1 MEFNHYRYIV
11 FFLGTFLIFLDS
23 CARYIAPLAM
33 IGGMVKKNCS
43 DPQDKGELCWSE
55 QLQANFVGAFYYG
68 YVPQMISTYIA
79 TKIGFN
85 LSIKLVTAVM
95 AIIQLTVPVT
105 ASYSGELAAGL
116 QGVRGFLAGI
126 LMSASYENAQKWT
139 FGDEGRTVISLT
151 GLMIFLG
158 FGTGPFLVGILTE
171 RFGWRVSFY
180 ISGAANLLLFLL
192 QCLLLPDNPVET
204 KLMSRKEKVKFE
216 EKQKSEQLQSAK
228 YGNDGIKYRVS
239 LLSVLKRPYLYVFCL
254 YHLAQLT
261 VYYPEFTTVPFY
273 FNKFWG
279 VETEKLSFLSLG
291 MSIVA
296 VISVVFWKS
305 VLPFIDSKVSWLT
318 SRISFMLVPVTIR
331 SVLVAVIPFSGSL
344 GASVPFLVVN
354 NILAA
359 TLFAGGL
366 VTLNYE
372 LDPIN
377 GPLIWGVVNGVG
389 QVAGLLIPIV
399 REAMTRVDEKRED
412 YEEEYRMRWV
422 WFFVLCGGVGLVGV
436 FSAAVGFLGCRGTWR
451 KHPLLVPGDNVG
463 QSNKSGDNDAGSK
476 KSGDNAAES
485 KKSGGEED
493 VVLENKAAV

>member
-1 MEFNHYRYIV
+1 MAFNHYRYIV
-11 FFLGTFLIFLDS
+11 FFLGTFLVFLDA

-43 DPQDKGELCWSE
+43 DPLDKGELCWSE
-55 QLQANFVGAFYYG
+55 PLQANFVGAFYYG
-68 YVPQMISTYIA
+68 YILQMISTYIA
-79 TKIGFN
+79 TKMGFN
-85 LSIKLVTAVM
+85 LSVKIVTAVM

-105 ASYSGELAAGL
+105 ATFSGPLAAAL
-116 QGVRGFLAGI
+116 QGIRGFVAGI
-126 LMSASYENAQKWT
+126 LMSASYENARKWT

-151 GLMIFLG
+151 GLMMYLG

-180 ISGAANLLLFLL
+180 ISGAANLLLCLL

-204 KLMSRKEKVKFE
+204 KLMSRAEKARFE
-216 EKQKSEQLQSAK
+216 EKQKSEKSAK
-228 YGNDGIKYRVS
+228 DRDHGKKYKVS
-239 LLSVLKRPYLYVFCL
+239 LTSVLKRPYLYVFSL
-254 YHLAQLT
+254 YHFSQLT

-318 SRISFMLVPVTIR
+318 SRISFMLIPVTIR
-331 SVLVAVIPFSGSL
+331 SALVAVIPLSGSL
-344 GASVPFLVVN
+344 EASIPPLVVN
-354 NILAA
+354 NIFSA
-359 TLFAGGL
+359 TLFAGGM

-372 LDPIN
+372 LDPLN
-377 GPLIWGVVNGVG
+377 GPLVWGVVNGVG
-389 QVAGLLIPIV
+389 QSAGFIIPLV
-399 REAMTRVDEKRED
+399 REAMTRVDEKRKD

-422 WFFVLCGGVGLVGV
+422 WFFVLCGGVGLIGV
-436 FSAAVGFLGCRGTWR
+436 LSAAMGFFGCRGTWK
-451 KHPLLVPGDNVG
+451 KHPLLMGDNVAEG
-463 QSNKSGDNDAGSK
+463 KKSGDNVVESK
-476 KSGDNAAES
+476 KSGDNVAES
-485 KKSGGEED
+485 KKSGEEI
-493 VVLENKAAV
+493 VLENKAVV

>member
-43 DPQDKGELCWSE
+43 DPLDKGELCWSE

-68 YVPQMISTYIA
+68 YVLQMISTYIA

-95 AIIQLTVPVT
+95 AIIQLTVPVS
-105 ASYSGELAAGL
+105 ASYSGVLAAAL
-116 QGVRGFLAGI
+116 QGIRGFVGGI

-171 RFGWRVSFY
+171 RLGWRVSFY
-180 ISGAANLLLFLL
+180 INGAANLLLFLL

-204 KLMSRKEKVKFE
+204 KLMSKTERRKFE
-216 EKQKSEQLQSAK
+216 EKQKSEQSAQN
-228 YGNDGIKYRVS
+228 GNNGIKYKVS

-261 VYYPEFTTVPFY
+261 LYYPEFTTVPFY

-279 VETEKLSFLSLG
+279 VETDKLSFLSLG

-296 VISVVFWKS
+296 VISVVFWKCL
-305 VLPFIDSKVSWLT
+305 LPFIDSKLSWLT
-318 SRISFMLVPVTIR
+318 SRLGFMLIPVTIR
-331 SVLVAVIPFSGSL
+331 SVSVAVIPLSGSL
-344 GASVPFLVVN
+344 GASVPLLVLN
-354 NILAA
+354 NILSA

-389 QVAGLLIPIV
+389 QVAGFLIPIV
-399 REAMTRVDEKRED
+399 REAMTRVDEKKKD

-422 WFFVLCGGVGLVGV
+422 WFFVLCGGVGLMGV
-436 FSAAVGFLGCRGTWR
+436 FSAAVGFLGCRGTWK
-451 KHPLLVPGDNVG
+451 KHPLLVPKDNVEESKQSGDNV
-463 QSNKSGDNDAGSK
+463 
-476 KSGDNAAES
+476 AES
-485 KKSGGEED
+485 QKSGGDEG